1 MVGRD
6 WIKERRENVYFI
18 LLGMFLTGLAC
29 SKFLMSAS
37 FIVYALFFILYGD
50 YGLFRERW
58 ISNKKWISVL
68 IILLLIHGVSLCWTQ
83 DLHAGWNA
91 MRVRLSFFALPILI
105 ATTLTWDKNRIIK
118 VFKFLFLLLAVLM
131 VLNGIRFLYLL
142 NGQKALDIRQLS
154 WFGSH
159 IRFGILVVFSMAI
172 CLHFAMNNLI
182 SKRLA
187 WPYMLLVT
195 VYVVFSQ
202 TFSAIGCLLITF
214 GYFGAVFLLLKQTT
228 RLLFISVL
236 IVGIVFSAFLI
247 RDFLR
252 PPKDC
257 GYFENE
263 QKASLIWK
271 GKSRLDFNGKDR
283 KGQNLQRTCE
293 RYLCSLGGSL
303 SLSSLETLENDA
315 VKDIE
320 NGFTDPYS
328 AKGNVLG
335 RYFELKYEFHEAKD
349 PNGHSLL
356 QRFTY
361 WATALKLIKKNPF
374 WGVGIGDIDHSL
386 KIAYEKTALLPEYQK
401 RPHNMFLT
409 TWLGC
414 GLLGFCW
421 LFGFILWHI
430 FHGLYQKHRLKTVL
444 MLILLFSMLLEDSLE
459 TQAGA
464 SFTGLFLGLLLSKEA
479 IAIWSLK
486 ND

>member
-18 LLGMFLTGLAC
+18 LLGVFLTGLAC

-37 FIVYALFFILYGD
+37 FIVYALFFLLYGD
-50 YGLFRERW
+50 YGLFRERF

-68 IILLLIHGVSLCWTQ
+68 LILFLIHGVSLCWTQ

-91 MRVRLSFFALPILI
+91 IRVRLSFFALPILI
-105 ATTLTWDKNRIIK
+105 ATTLIWDKDRIVK
-118 VFKFLFLLLAVLM
+118 VFQFLLLLLTVLM

-159 IRFGILVVFSMAI
+159 IRFGILLVFSLAL

-182 SKRLA
+182 AKRLA
-187 WPYMLLVT
+187 WPYILLVT
-195 VYVVFSQ
+195 VYVIFSQ

-214 GYFGAVFLLLKQTT
+214 GYFVAVLLLLKQKT

-236 IVGIVFSAFLI
+236 IAGMVFSSFLM

-252 PPKDC
+252 PPEVC
-257 GYFENE
+257 GSFENA

-271 GKSRLDFNGKDR
+271 GKSRFDFNGKDR
-283 KGQNLQRTCE
+283 KGQALQRTCE
-293 RYLCSLGGSL
+293 RYLCSLGRSL
-303 SLSSLETLENDA
+303 SLSSLETLESDA

-320 NGFTDPYS
+320 NGFTDSYS
-328 AKGNVLG
+328 ARGNVIG
-335 RYFELKYEFHEAKD
+335 RYFELKYEFHVAKD

-361 WATALKLIKKNPF
+361 WETALKLIKQNPF
-374 WGVGIGDIDHSL
+374 WGVGMGDIDRSL
-386 KIAYEKTALLPEYQK
+386 KKAYEKTALLPEYQK

-414 GLLGFCW
+414 GLLGFCC

-430 FHGLYQKHRLKTVL
+430 FQGMYQKHRLKTVF
-444 MLILLFSMLLEDSLE
+444 MLILLFSMMLEDSLE
-459 TQAGA
+459 TQTGA
-464 SFTGLFLGLLLSKEA
+464 SFTGLFLGLMLSKEA
-479 IAIWSLK
+479 LTIWSLK